1 MVVEV
6 VLSMVLTSVF
16 RCGISAVVTLTLA
29 LGVDEM
35 DDARARRRSESVG
48 TCSRSACAWPQ
59 DQQEK
64 KWGKNKIC
72 RKKKDPTAERQ
83 KFPFFF
89 LRFSTKLVTWYLVHY
104 SVNIESSK
112 LDIKN
117 DTTLFEIIKT
127 VCVLII

>member
-1 MVVEV
+1 MLGLEEEV
-6 VLSMVLTSVF
+6 NRWVHAAEV
-16 RCGISAVVTLTLA
+16 
-29 LGVDEM
+29 
-35 DDARARRRSESVG
+35 RARG
-48 TCSRSACAWPQ
+48 HKIN
-59 DQQEK
+59 K
-64 KWGKNKIC
+64 KKNWGKNKVC
-72 RKKKDPTAERQ
+72 RNKKDPTAERQ